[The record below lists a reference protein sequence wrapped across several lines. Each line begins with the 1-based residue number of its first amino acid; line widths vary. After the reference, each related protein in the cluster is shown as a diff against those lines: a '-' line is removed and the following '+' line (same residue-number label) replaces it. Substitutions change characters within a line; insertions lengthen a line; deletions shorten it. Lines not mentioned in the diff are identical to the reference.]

1 MFNCKPKNTS
11 LNAEYQ
17 LFLNDEKIRLGRLLA
32 VLGFLLYSVFA
43 LVDYWALPSAFHIA
57 IYVRL
62 ETLFLIFLAFAFSYH
77 SKFINYYSAV
87 LTLNFIVIIG
97 SIGFLIYLATPS
109 DYAYNSYFSGF
120 MIIMVALFSW
130 TYLKLFITA
139 FISIA
144 SILAY
149 VGLEL
154 FLRDQG
160 TDKVA
165 VIMTNLFLLSGSV
178 IFGFLAQV
186 QRDRYLRQNF
196 MMQKSLA
203 KSYKEKAEEA
213 KKHEYLA
220 NHDALTGLPN
230 RRYMT
235 ELLEISM
242 KTAEE
247 RGKVLFI
254 LFLDLNGFK
263 QVNDIYGHA
272 AGDKVLNVVA
282 KRLELA
288 IRSGDLVSRLGG
300 DEYLIGLMV
309 NSDRLDEADNIIE
322 KYTAIISKPMN
333 IEGTQIKVGTSIG
346 LAAYPINGNNI
357 STLIDI
363 ADKKMYD
370 DKKGKARSAL
380 SQHTTLVGQDNKV
393 DIFPGRKV

>member
-17 LFLNDEKIRLGRLLA
+17 LFLKDEKIRLGRLLA
-32 VLGFLLYSVFA
+32 VLGFLLYSIFS
-43 LVDYWALPSAFHIA
+43 LVDYWALSSAFHIA

-62 ETLFLIFLAFAFSYH
+62 GTLFILLLSFVFSYY
-77 SKFINYYSAV
+77 SKFINYYSSV
-87 LTLNFIVIIG
+87 LTINFIVTIG

-130 TYLKLFITA
+130 TYLKLFISA
-139 FISIA
+139 SISIV

-154 FLRDQG
+154 YLRDQG
-160 TDKVA
+160 ADKVP
-165 VIMTNLFLLSGSV
+165 IILTNLFLLSGSV
-178 IFGFLAQV
+178 VFGFLAQV
-186 QRDRYLRQNF
+186 QRDRYLRETF
-196 MMQKSLA
+196 MMQKSLTKA
-203 KSYKEKAEEA
+203 YKEKAEEA
-213 KKHEYLA
+213 KNHEYLA

-242 KTAEE
+242 GVAEE
-247 RGKVLFI
+247 KGKLLI
-254 LFLDLNGFK
+254 IMFLDLNGFK

-272 AGDKVLNVVA
+272 AGDKVLIVVA

-309 NSDRLDEADNIIE
+309 DRDRLGEADNLIE
-322 KYTAIISKPMN
+322 KYTAIIDKPMN
-333 IEGTQIKVGTSIG
+333 IKGIKIKVGASIG
-346 LAAYPINGNNI
+346 LAAYPIHGNKINA
-357 STLIDI
+357 LIHI

-370 DKKGKARSAL
+370 AKKDESPL
-380 SQHTTLVGQDNKV
+380 SQHKTIEGQDDNKV
-393 DIFPGRKV
+393 ASFPGRKV

>member
-17 LFLNDEKIRLGRLLA
+17 LFLKDEKIRLARLLA
-32 VLGFLLYSVFA
+32 VLGFLLYSVFS

-62 ETLFLIFLAFAFSYH
+62 ETLFIILLAFAFSYH
-77 SKFINYYSAV
+77 SKFINYYSSV
-87 LTLNFIVIIG
+87 LTINFIVTIG
-97 SIGFLIYLATPS
+97 SIGFLIYLSTPS

-144 SILAY
+144 TILAY

-154 FLRDQG
+154 YLRDQG
-160 TDKVA
+160 ADKVPII
-165 VIMTNLFLLSGSV
+165 VTNLFLLSGSV
-178 IFGFLAQV
+178 VFGFLAQV
-186 QRDRYLRQNF
+186 QRDRYLRENF
-196 MMQKSLA
+196 MMQKSLTKA
-203 KSYKEKAEEA
+203 FKEKAEEA
-213 KKHEYLA
+213 KNQEYLA

-242 KTAEE
+242 KIAEE
-247 RGKVLFI
+247 KGKLLI
-254 LFLDLNGFK
+254 IMFLDLNGFK

-272 AGDKVLNVVA
+272 AGDKVLIVIA

-300 DEYLIGLMV
+300 DEYLIGLLV
-309 NSDRLDEADNIIE
+309 DSDRLGEADNIIE
-322 KYTAIISKPMN
+322 KYTAIIDQPMN
-333 IEGTQIKVGTSIG
+333 IEGIKIKVGASIG
-346 LAAYPINGNNI
+346 LAAYPIHGNKINA
-357 STLIDI
+357 LIHI
-363 ADKKMYD
+363 ADKRMYD
-370 DKKGKARSAL
+370 AKKGRSPI
-380 SQHTTLVGQDNKV
+380 SQHKNIERQDNTV
-393 DIFPGRKV
+393 AFFPGRKV